1 MQRPGPWPA
10 KGKILSDTPATKTQ
24 EQTGRYGVGVFEVNA
39 DNKSYMADI
48 VRLAAVAL
56 EKGNVREAEA
66 YLRQGLERVPEHP
79 QCLAYLSVCVAA
91 RAGQTDKAEKL
102 AKTIIRDNPRDPT
115 AFFALGMVYLKTNQ
129 RRQAF
134 HYFGRARQLA
144 ENDPYLLAQLDRAEP
159 RRPPVLGFLPRNSR
173 INILLGW
180 LRYRLGR

>member
-1 MQRPGPWPA
+1 MT
-10 KGKILSDTPATKTQ
+10 DTPTKTDN

-48 VRLAAVAL
+48 VRLASVAL
-56 EKGNVREAEA
+56 EKGNVREAET

-102 AKTIIRDNPRDPT
+102 AKTIVRDNPRDPT
-115 AFFALGMVYLKTNQ
+115 AFFALGMVYLKTDQ

-134 HYFGRARQLA
+134 NYFGRARQLA
-144 ENDPYLLAQLDRAEP
+144 ADDPLLKGQLDRAEP
-159 RRPPVLGFLPRNSR
+159 RRAPVIGFLPRNSR

-180 LRYRLGR
+180 LRYRFGR